1 MTTSPQRAILHVDMD
16 AFYAAVEILDNPALK
31 DQAVI
36 VGGLGPRGVVATA
49 NYAARLSG
57 AHSAMPMSKA
67 RRLCPHAQFLPPRME
82 RYRQVSA
89 EVFKLFRGITPMVEG
104 LSLDEAFLDVTAS
117 LKLFGHAPD
126 VARRIKAGIQQEI
139 GLTASVGVAHNKFL
153 AKLAS
158 DLQKPDGLV
167 CVPANRVHEFL
178 DPMPLSR
185 LWGIGPR
192 TAPRLGSLGIL
203 TFGQLRRVDTA
214 VLRPILGNRA
224 EHFRRLAAGEDDRE
238 VVSVSPDKSIS
249 HEITFDQ
256 DLLDHDQLLAELQV
270 LTEAVARRLRQRQ
283 LIAQTVVVK
292 IRDPAFNTVTRSR
305 SMRAGSNNTMTLYRM
320 ARALFE
326 AWRTGNH
333 STPVRLLGMGVSALE
348 HRSGDAQTSGTTSG
362 NQLDGGKE
370 QRLDQVLDSIN
381 SRYGDSRIVH
391 GLTLLRRRNEPPE
404 S

>member
-1 MTTSPQRAILHVDMD
+1 MTAAPQRAILHVDMD
-16 AFYAAVEILDNPALK
+16 AFYAAVETLDNPALK

-49 NYAARLSG
+49 NYAARVFG
-57 AHSAMPMSKA
+57 VHSAMPMNKA
-67 RRLCPHAQFLPPRME
+67 RRLCPQAQFLHPRMQ

-89 EVFKLFRGITPMVEG
+89 EVFKLFRGFTPMVEG

-117 LKLFGHAPD
+117 LKLFGHARD
-126 VARRIKAGIQQEI
+126 VACRIKAGIQQEI

-167 CVPANRVHEFL
+167 CVPTDQVHAFL
-178 DPMPLSR
+178 DPMPISH

-192 TAPRLGSLGIL
+192 TAPRLRALGIL
-203 TFGQLRRVDTA
+203 TFGQLRRADAA
-214 VLRPILGNRA
+214 VLRSVLGNRA
-224 EHFRRLAAGEDDRE
+224 EHFRRLAAGEDNRE
-238 VVSVSPDKSIS
+238 VVAVNPDKSIS
-249 HEITFDQ
+249 HEITFDR
-256 DLLDHDQLLAELQV
+256 DLLEHDQLLAELQA
-270 LTEAVARRLRQRQ
+270 LAEAVARRLRQRQ

-305 SMRAGSNNTMTLYRM
+305 SMRAGSNSTMTLYQM

-326 AWRTGNH
+326 AWRRANR

-348 HRSGDAQTSGTTSG
+348 QRSGDAQTSG
-362 NQLDGGKE
+362 NQLDSGRE

-381 SRYGDSRIVH
+381 TRYGESRIVH
-391 GLTLLRRRNEPPE
+391 GLTLLRRRDG
-404 S
+404 SAQS